1 MTRLAVSTE
10 SLVLIAWA
18 RIWSPMV
25 PVEWFQ
31 EAWQALR
38 LPDDPDLRDME
49 FCSLF
54 HVGVP
59 APRVSLLLHAT
70 LNQPGDVVRMDWMRV
85 MSHLA
90 LKPGDQVLPPD
101 HLAICCEIF
110 AQAAA
115 RGEDLIVHELR
126 ARYLLPWCDA
136 AARRLSGEDPRFA
149 VIVEEFREA
158 VEAA

>member
-1 MTRLAVSTE
+1 MTRLAASTE

-18 RIWSPMV
+18 RVWSPMV
-25 PVEWFQ
+25 QVEWFQ

-38 LPDDPDLRDME
+38 LPNDPDLRDME

-126 ARYLLPWCDA
+126 ARYLLPWCGA